1 MCSLC
6 LVFSIVFEIH
16 VVACS
21 CKMFI
26 YCMNIPHF
34 IHSIVDGHLGVSST
48 FTGSV
53 IVNMSSFLLSM

>member
-21 CKMFI
+21 CKVFI

-48 FTGSV
+48 FTDSV
-53 IVNMSSFLLSM
+53 IVNMSSFL